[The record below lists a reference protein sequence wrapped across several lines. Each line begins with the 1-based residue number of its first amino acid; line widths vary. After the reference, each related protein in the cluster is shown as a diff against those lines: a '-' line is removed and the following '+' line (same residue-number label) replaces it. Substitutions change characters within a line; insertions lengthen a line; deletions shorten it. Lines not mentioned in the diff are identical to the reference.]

1 MKIISFL
8 TGLLAFGA
16 LLLKGTELDLKA
28 NSPWQK
34 IGTGEF
40 FVKYSGKGWPGLVA
54 EISSPTT
61 NTFYKLSW
69 EGKAEAGVPRTFV
82 SIDYQQAKKDTL
94 YIPWHPATEY
104 ESCLQYFPA
113 QMDAVAKRISF
124 SMNPGPGGNVFIRN
138 ASLAPLLPAELEQ
151 NLLPDGDFESGN
163 TRPSNFSRVNAPPF
177 EGIKIVQSPAFLSG
191 CRSLELHPKAGEN
204 FAMESIFLPV
214 IPGRKV
220 KMIFWAKAE
229 RPAVLRGIINFS
241 ARIHK
246 GGKHLYASANF
257 KLNEQWQ
264 QYSFRFDVPTD
275 TAAYPA
281 LLDKMAKL
289 QYNLSP
295 AEQENR
301 IFLDNIEFRLEE

>member
-1 MKIISFL
+1 MKILSFL
-8 TGLLAFGA
+8 TGTLASGA
-16 LLLKGTELDLKA
+16 LFLNGAELDLKE
-28 NSPWQK
+28 NPPWQK

-40 FVKYSGKGWPGLVA
+40 SVKYSGKGWPGLVA
-54 EISSPTT
+54 EIPSPTT
-61 NTFYKLSW
+61 NSFYKLSW

-82 SIDYQQAKKDTL
+82 SIDYPQEKKDTL
-94 YIPWHPATEY
+94 YIPWHPAAEY
-104 ESCLQYFPA
+104 ERYLQYVPA
-113 QMDAVAKRISF
+113 QMDAVAKRICF

-138 ASLAPLLPAELEQ
+138 AALTPVLPAELEQ

-163 TRPSNFSRVNAPPF
+163 TRPANFFRVNAAPF
-177 EGIKIVQSPAFLSG
+177 EGINIVPSPAFLSG
-191 CRSLELHPKAGEN
+191 CRSLELHPKAGEK
-204 FAMESIFLPV
+204 FTMESIYLPIV
-214 IPGRKV
+214 PGRKV
-220 KMIFWAKAE
+220 NMIFWAKAE
-229 RPAVLRGIINFS
+229 HPAVLRGIINFS

-281 LLDKMAKL
+281 LLDRMAKL

-301 IFLDNIEFRLEE
+301 IFLDNIEFRIEE